1 MFPMQQMEESVQS
14 GCLTKWLPRWRLI
27 SQKASKTVDL
37 PKSLPPIVDLTLGN
51 ICSGESAND
60 LCDSHITQ
68 IRYSE
73 ENI

>member
-1 MFPMQQMEESVQS
+1 MFPMQQMEESK
-14 GCLTKWLPRWRLI
+14 CAIRMPHKMA
-27 SQKASKTVDL
+27 SQVTADQ

-60 LCDSHITQ
+60 LGDSHITQ

>member
-1 MFPMQQMEESVQS
+1 MA
-14 GCLTKWLPRWRLI
+14 
-27 SQKASKTVDL
+27 SQVTADQ

-60 LCDSHITQ
+60 LGDSHITQ

-73 ENI
+73 ENV

>member
-1 MFPMQQMEESVQS
+1 MRMPHKMA
-14 GCLTKWLPRWRLI
+14 
-27 SQKASKTVDL
+27 SQVTADL